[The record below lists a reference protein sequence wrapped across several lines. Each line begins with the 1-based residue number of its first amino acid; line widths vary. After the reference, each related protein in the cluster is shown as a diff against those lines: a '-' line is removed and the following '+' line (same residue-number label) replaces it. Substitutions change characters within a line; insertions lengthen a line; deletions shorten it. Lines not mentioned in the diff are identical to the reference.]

1 VDPAARVCELE
12 GKDFTVKLP
21 WKVWA
26 SVVVAGIAVAAQAVG
41 AVDVKVD
48 FVKTFDFKAVRT
60 WAWNPQSPG
69 DVKMVRSA
77 EDDPDAMRARAE
89 PIIMNEVRDELEKRK
104 WRLTMDPPD
113 VTVTYF
119 LLLST
124 NVSTQTVGQFLPA
137 NTMWGLPPFTPSTSS
152 MKIMNQGSLVLD
164 MSTKSGVVWRGLA
177 EAQIKIGEDAKKREA
192 KLREAVRDLLRRVPK

>member
-1 VDPAARVCELE
+1 M
-12 GKDFTVKLP
+12 KLP
-21 WKVWA
+21 WSIRA
-26 SVVVAGIAVAAQAVG
+26 SIVAAGIAIAVQVVL

-48 FVKTFDFKAVRT
+48 FEKTFDFKAVRT
-60 WAWNPQSPG
+60 WAWNPDSPG

-77 EDDPDAMRARAE
+77 LDNPEEMKARAE
-89 PIIMNEVRDELEKRK
+89 PIIMNEVRDELAARG

-124 NVSTQTVGQFLPA
+124 NVTTQTVGQFLSPNA
-137 NTMWGLPPFTPSTSS
+137 MWGVPPFAPTTQS

-164 MSTKSGVVWRGLA
+164 LNANKKVVWRGLA
-177 EAQIKIGEDAKKREA
+177 EAKITPGEEAKKREA
-192 KLREAVRDLLRRVPK
+192 KLRGAVRDLLKRIPK